1 MLFFKKKQK
10 QKQEEDNKEYS
21 IQEILSITKSAKD
34 ENERQMKKAQS
45 EYYKEIDAKIFQAAK
60 RGENKVVAVSYDSFD
75 YFYASHMDEFDY
87 FVTQDFLEEVVRVY
101 NAKGYKAEIVQPFND
116 EPYHKWVKIS
126 WE

>member
-34 ENERQMKKAQS
+34 ENERQMKKAQL
-45 EYYKEIDAKIFQAAK
+45 EYYKKIDAKILHAAK
-60 RGENKVVAVSYDSFD
+60 RGENRIVAVSYNG
-75 YFYASHMDEFDY
+75 FDY

-116 EPYHKWVKIS
+116 EPYHKWVRIS

>member
-21 IQEILSITKSAKD
+21 IQEILSITKSVKD

-45 EYYKEIDAKIFQAAK
+45 ECYKTIDAKILRAAK
-60 RGENKVVAVSYDSFD
+60 RGENRIVAVSYDG
-75 YFYASHMDEFDY
+75 FDY

-116 EPYHKWVKIS
+116 KPYYKWVKIS